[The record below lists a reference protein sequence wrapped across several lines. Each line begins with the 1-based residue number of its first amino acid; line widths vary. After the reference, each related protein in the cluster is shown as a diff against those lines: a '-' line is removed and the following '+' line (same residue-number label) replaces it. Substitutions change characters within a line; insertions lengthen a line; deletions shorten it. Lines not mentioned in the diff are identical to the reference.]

1 MMGRVAGGAA
11 LLLVLLA
18 AAAQAR
24 EHVDARD
31 YPSPGAGRVAFERME
46 RDLVRGFDDI
56 CGDTF
61 CEGEFFNLR
70 ALQLRCAV
78 AADDGTVAGCLWS
91 FAGSDAYVLADVA
104 VPQVH
109 ARTYACALPLAP
121 GTSME
126 ALLRTLVGRDALHTP
141 LPGTRSTSYDGL
153 IGCL

>member
-1 MMGRVAGGAA
+1 MSRVARGLT
-11 LLLVLLA
+11 LLLSLVVA
-18 AAAQAR
+18 TAQAR
-24 EHVDARD
+24 DHVDARD
-31 YPSPGAGRVAFERME
+31 YPTPGAGRAAFERME
-46 RDLVRGFDDI
+46 QDLVRGFDDI

-78 AADDGTVAGCLWS
+78 AAEDGTVAGCLWS
-91 FAGSDAYVLADVA
+91 FAGSDTSVLADAA

-121 GTSME
+121 GTPLDT
-126 ALLRTLVGRDALHTP
+126 LLRTLVGRGALHTP